1 MIKRK
6 KLKKMKYKYFTY
18 TRVVLRVLVCLSSIQ
33 EKKNREIEQRRMYNE
48 IWYVL
53 RGERKT
59 GNGIIR

>member
-1 MIKRK
+1 
-6 KLKKMKYKYFTY
+6 LLEQY
-18 TRVVLRVLVCLSSIQ
+18 Q
-33 EKKNREIEQRRMYNE
+33 EKKNREIEKRRMYNE